1 MALLAALG
9 AGTAVLIA
17 AAPGSGT
24 RRAHQRVPAPVPV
37 ITLRVADTVV
47 ARLALSAFRGRDGVD
62 GLRRAVIA
70 ALPRTKTVTVGR
82 ARITYTYDRDRAARR
97 AVMLP
102 GRGGSVAVARQ
113 AVASRIA
120 APVIAQTL
128 RNDCEAAALSI
139 LLASVGVSASQARL
153 QAMFARSEP
162 PDPIT
167 TGASTVWGDPDRGF
181 VGRVDGGGTAGG
193 FGVYPRPVVAAA
205 RRLRVKLTNLTGAAP
220 EAIYRRLLSGRAV
233 IAWVGLGDG
242 PYDTWQTPAGE
253 TITVNLNEHTVVL
266 RGINQ
271 DGTISVSNPLHGTAE
286 TWSRQ
291 QFEAMWQLL
300 GRRALST

>member
-1 MALLAALG
+1 
-9 AGTAVLIA
+9 
-17 AAPGSGT
+17 
-24 RRAHQRVPAPVPV
+24 
-37 ITLRVADTVV
+37 
-47 ARLALSAFRGRDGVD
+47 
-62 GLRRAVIA
+62 
-70 ALPRTKTVTVGR
+70 
-82 ARITYTYDRDRAARR
+82 
-97 AVMLP
+97 
-102 GRGGSVAVARQ
+102 
-113 AVASRIA
+113 
-120 APVIAQTL
+120 
-128 RNDCEAAALSI
+128 
-139 LLASVGVSASQARL
+139 
-153 QAMFARSEP
+153 MFARSGP

-242 PYDTWQTPAGE
+242 PYDTWQTPAGK

-300 GRRALST
+300 GRRALTYISG